1 MSSWQPRLAITG
13 CVFVGGCW
21 DPDSRCYEGSGL
33 LSYPCTLAQIFCL
46 AMEPSDGSLK
56 PLKPWAKNTPCL
68 IQSDFSQVTAI
79 QGCIIQQTTTN
90 LVALRNPDL
99 LFCRHESQGSEMGP
113 TRLHSFLETPA
124 FFFSWPFSAPRICLN
139 SLAHGLL
146 HLKTP
151 VRADW
156 IFLTIS
162 LWSWFFSL
170 FLPNYKDTRDW
181 TGLALVAPDSIL
193 A

>member
-1 MSSWQPRLAITG
+1 
-13 CVFVGGCW
+13 
-21 DPDSRCYEGSGL
+21 
-33 LSYPCTLAQIFCL
+33 
-46 AMEPSDGSLK
+46 
-56 PLKPWAKNTPCL
+56 
-68 IQSDFSQVTAI
+68 
-79 QGCIIQQTTTN
+79 
-90 LVALRNPDL
+90 
-99 LFCRHESQGSEMGP
+99 
-113 TRLHSFLETPA
+113 
-124 FFFSWPFSAPRICLN
+124 
-139 SLAHGLL
+139 LAHGLL